1 MTAGVIGSTAAV
13 GGAVIGAVV
22 TGVGESVRTKASRKF
37 DRRVRQLDE
46 VAALADTIDDM
57 TIFPTNPSEDLRD
70 GLISWDKQRLG
81 EISRDVKRLIRK
93 TQRYTCDPEVTALLV
108 DLERWR
114 EEGGIEVE
122 RGHALMRQQDSD
134 PSVDLSEVLTLDLW
148 HLNIQARADRCV
160 QLAKDCLGEDEPIRW
175 RKWGALALVV
185 LLLVLVLVVAVVLAV
200 VP

>member
-1 MTAGVIGSTAAV
+1 MTAGVIGATAAV

-57 TIFPTNPSEDLRD
+57 TTFPTNPSEDLRD

-81 EISRDVKRLIRK
+81 EISRDVYHLIRK

-122 RGHALMRQQDSD
+122 KGHALMRQQDSD
-134 PSVDLSEVLTLDLW
+134 PSVDLSKVLTLDVW
-148 HLNIQARADRCV
+148 HLNTRARADRCV
-160 QLAKDCLGEDEPIRW
+160 QLAKVYLGEDEPIRW

-185 LLLVLVLVVAVVLAV
+185 LLVVAVVLV
-200 VP
+200 VVL